1 VRQDDAHCAINIA
14 MSQKRTVQL
23 SLVLLLLTVLAAPLP
38 AFAYGDPSGGLLF
51 QTLTPLL
58 AILWGAWMI
67 FANRVRQGV
76 RKAIVRIRGV
86 APADPSA
93 NDTGNVEGA
102 D

>member
-1 VRQDDAHCAINIA
+1 
-14 MSQKRTVQL
+14 MSRKRTVQL
-23 SLVLLLLTVLAAPLP
+23 SLVFFLLTFLAAPLP

-67 FANRVRQGV
+67 FANRVRKGV
-76 RKAIVRIRGV
+76 RRAILRIRGV
-86 APADPSA
+86 APEDASA
-93 NDTGNVEGA
+93 NDTENASGA

>member
-1 VRQDDAHCAINIA
+1 MPRN
-14 MSQKRTVQL
+14 RTVQL
-23 SLVLLLLTVLAAPLP
+23 SLVFFVLIFLAVPLP

-67 FANRVRQGV
+67 FANRVRKGV
-76 RKAIVRIRGV
+76 RRAILRIRGV
-86 APADPSA
+86 APEDTPT
-93 NDTGNVEGA
+93 NDTGNAGGA